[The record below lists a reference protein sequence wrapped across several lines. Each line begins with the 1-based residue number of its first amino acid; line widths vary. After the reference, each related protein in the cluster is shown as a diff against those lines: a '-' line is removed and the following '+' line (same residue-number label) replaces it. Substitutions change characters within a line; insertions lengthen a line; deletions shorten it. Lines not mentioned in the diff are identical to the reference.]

1 MFFDLNVPVHHPQQ
15 SSAQN
20 SSKKNK
26 GKQPQQAVDV
36 SYSPAQIAAIE
47 AKLDL
52 LVHLGYTV
60 LALNQTV
67 QTAVVPKSHV
77 NILESLVAQL
87 KSRPGV
93 ILLKRLTIILDQD
106 SEKGFGLTP
115 ANAAI
120 FKPYDLISLV
130 PTTLPTFS
138 LACLSHSQPS
148 ALTAHIIS
156 LPLTLRLD
164 FRMKHTLVRTA
175 LKNGAVFEINY
186 VGALGGDHDVALI
199 EAGAAESGAAAK
211 RNWWATAK
219 EVTRVTKGKGLVVSG
234 GVVAAADL
242 RAPKDVANLITL
254 LGLAQ
259 EVSHS
264 ASTKIPKSLVLR
276 AQTRQT
282 FRAVFSDPVLV
293 IPEGTSMALDSNAGL
308 GAVSPSKPSDNGSG
322 GSGKEGTP
330 MTLDSTPA
338 QGPAP
343 PPKPSDNRS
352 GGSEK
357 KRAREDEGDDLE
369 APLKPST
376 TPVEGSS
383 RKKKR
388 KKNNQE
394 AR

>member
-15 SSAQN
+15 SSAQA

-26 GKQPQQAVDV
+26 GKQQQQLADV
-36 SYSPAQIAAIE
+36 TYSPAQLGAID
-47 AKLDL
+47 ARLDL

-60 LALNQTV
+60 IALNQTV
-67 QTAVVPKSHV
+67 QSAVNPKSHV
-77 NILESLVAQL
+77 NILENLVAQL
-87 KSRPGV
+87 KPRPGV
-93 ILLKRLTIILDQD
+93 VLLKRLSVILDQD

-130 PTTLPTFS
+130 PTTQPTFS
-138 LACLSHSQPS
+138 LACLTHSQPS

-175 LKNGAVFEINY
+175 LKNGAVFEISY
-186 VGALGGDHDVALI
+186 VGALGGDNDVALVD
-199 EAGAAESGAAAK
+199 AGAAESGATAK

-219 EVTRVTKGKGLVVSG
+219 EVTRVTKGKGLMVSG
-234 GVVAAADL
+234 GVVTEADY

-254 LGLAQ
+254 LGLSQ

-264 ASTKIPKSLVLR
+264 ASTKVPKSLVLR

-282 FRAVFSDPVLV
+282 FRAVFSEPVLV
-293 IPEGTSMALDSNAGL
+293 IPEGASPAGITVDRNTSQNSS
-308 GAVSPSKPSDNGSG
+308 SPA
-322 GSGKEGTP
+322 KET
-330 MTLDSTPA
+330 DVPA
-338 QGPAP
+338 
-343 PPKPSDNRS
+343 R
-352 GGSEK
+352 GSEK
-357 KRAREDEGDDLE
+357 KRPREEEGDDVAAT
-369 APLKPST
+369 APKKNNAAAAPGT
-376 TPVEGSS
+376 TEGSS

-388 KKNNQE
+388 KNNNNQE
-394 AR
+394 TQ

>member
-26 GKQPQQAVDV
+26 GKQPQQPVDV
-36 SYSPAQIAAIE
+36 SYSPAQIGAID
-47 AKLDL
+47 ARLDL

-60 LALNQTV
+60 IALNQTI
-67 QTAVVPKSHV
+67 QTAVVPKSHI
-77 NILESLVAQL
+77 NILDSLVAQL
-87 KSRPGV
+87 KPRPGV
-93 ILLKRLTIILDQD
+93 VLLKRLTIVLDQD
-106 SEKGFGLTP
+106 SEKGFGLTL

-130 PTTLPTFS
+130 PTTQPTFS
-138 LACLSHSQPS
+138 LACLTHSQPS
-148 ALTAHIIS
+148 VLTAHIIS

-175 LKNGAVFEINY
+175 LKNGAVFEISY
-186 VGALGGDHDVALI
+186 VGALGGDNDATLV
-199 EAGAAESGAAAK
+199 EAGAAESGATAK

-219 EVTRVTKGKGLVVSG
+219 EVTRVTKGKGLIVSG
-234 GVVAAADL
+234 GVVTEADF
-242 RAPKDVANLITL
+242 RAPKDVSNLITL
-254 LGLAQ
+254 LGLPQ

-282 FRAVFSDPVLV
+282 YRAVFSEPVLV
-293 IPEGTSMALDSNAGL
+293 IPEGVTPTPIPTTDNTSQNIS
-308 GAVSPSKPSDNGSG
+308 SPSKAPENRAG
-322 GSGKEGTP
+322 GS
-330 MTLDSTPA
+330 D
-338 QGPAP
+338 
-343 PPKPSDNRS
+343 
-352 GGSEK
+352 K
-357 KRAREDEGDDLE
+357 KRPREDEGEE
-369 APLKPST
+369 AVVSSQKKTNNTAAPDPG
-376 TPVEGSS
+376 EGSS

-388 KKNNQE
+388 KNNQE

>member
-20 SSKKNK
+20 VSKKTK
-26 GKQPQQAVDV
+26 GKQPQQQIDV
-36 SYSPAQIAAIE
+36 TYSPAQIGAIE
-47 AKLDL
+47 ARIDL

-60 LALNQTV
+60 IALNQTV
-67 QTAVVPKSHV
+67 QTAVVPKAHA
-77 NILESLVAQL
+77 NILESLVTQL
-87 KSRPGV
+87 KPRPGIV
-93 ILLKRLTIILDQD
+93 LLKRLTIVLDQE

-115 ANAAI
+115 ANAGI
-120 FKPYDLISLV
+120 FKPYDLIALV
-130 PTTLPTFS
+130 PTTQPAFS
-138 LACLSHSQPS
+138 LACLTHSQPS

-186 VGALGGDHDVALI
+186 VGALGGDNDTVLV
-199 EAGAAESGAAAK
+199 EAGAAESGASAK

-219 EVTRVTKGKGLVVSG
+219 EVTRVTKGKGLIVSG
-234 GVVAAADL
+234 GVVTEADL
-242 RAPKDVANLITL
+242 RAPKDVSNLITL
-254 LGLAQ
+254 LGLPQ
-259 EVSHS
+259 EASHS

-282 FRAVFSDPVLV
+282 YRAVFSEPVLV
-293 IPEGTSMALDSNAGL
+293 MPEEPTPTPIAIDPNA
-308 GAVSPSKPSDNGSG
+308 SQNPSAG
-322 GSGKEGTP
+322 
-330 MTLDSTPA
+330 
-338 QGPAP
+338 
-343 PPKPSDNRS
+343 
-352 GGSEK
+352 EK
-357 KRAREDEGDDLE
+357 KRPREEEPED
-369 APLKPST
+369 A
-376 TPVEGSS
+376 TPQKGAVPDPGEGSS